1 MPSNLIPLRPGPIP
15 ALSLRGAVI
24 AVAAR
29 HGAGSHPAMAAL
41 YGVAVKTAGRWDR
54 GETTPDREALRR
66 TAAGRLALAL
76 YEVAQD
82 ADPYIE
88 ALRCAGYV
96 VSEVAN
102 DNARRAA

>member
-15 ALSLRGAVI
+15 TLSLRGAVI

-29 HGAGSHPAMAAL
+29 HGAGSHPAMATL

-54 GETTPDREALRR
+54 GETTPDREALER

-76 YEVAQD
+76 TLGTD
-82 ADPYIE
+82 ACE
-88 ALRCAGYV
+88 AALRWGEA
-96 VSEVAN
+96 AN
-102 DNARRAA
+102 DNSAAAQKEAA